1 MCTSAMF
8 CQESIFTFVAPS
20 KTRRPD
26 QEERIDNEDEDI
38 MNVMSDQ
45 HLMHRGKLAEKLII
59 GGDDVI

>member
-26 QEERIDNEDEDI
+26 QEERIDIEDEDI
-38 MNVMSDQ
+38 MNVMNDQ
-45 HLMHRGKLAEKLII
+45 HLMHRRKFAEELIF